1 MIEPNSEC
9 HSQSRLLQRLWH
21 RTGKGGL
28 IRYLIV
34 GSANTL
40 AGNAI
45 FWIVWNA
52 IGDVVGFVPSSIV
65 SFFLSVLVSF
75 SSHRYLVF
83 EVRDRVSS
91 RLLKFFLLQLANLA
105 LFTICI
111 SILRETTSLNPY
123 VIYFLG
129 SCVVI
134 GVGLLTN
141 RKWVFDK

>member
-1 MIEPNSEC
+1 VIETDTER
-9 HSQSRLLQRLWH
+9 HSQRQILQRLWH

-28 IRYLIV
+28 VRYLVV

-45 FWIVWNA
+45 FWIVWNV
-52 IGDVVGFVPSSIV
+52 IGSVVGFIAASIV

-91 RLLKFFLLQLANLA
+91 RLLKFFLLQLVNLA
-105 LFTICI
+105 LFTACI
-111 SILRETTSLNPY
+111 SILRETTGLNPY
-123 VIYFLG
+123 VVYFLG